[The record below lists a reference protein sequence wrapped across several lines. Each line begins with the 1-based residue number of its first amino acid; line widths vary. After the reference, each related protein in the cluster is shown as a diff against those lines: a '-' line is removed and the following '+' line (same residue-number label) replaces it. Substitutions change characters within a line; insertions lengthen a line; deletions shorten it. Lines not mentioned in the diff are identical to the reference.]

1 MLSDDLRTY
10 IAENAV
16 ASLEGAR
23 ISSLVLSVGH
33 ILLIDVSGPRGKA
46 YLRVESPWRLER
58 EQVLV
63 ACEDPR
69 PEIAKAIAGLE
80 GASVASVTVS
90 LPSLDLAL
98 GFADGSRLLT
108 FGVSALSSKENWT
121 IHTVSG
127 EALVSGPGRLFSV
140 QPRT

>member
-1 MLSDDLRTY
+1 MLSGDLRTY
-10 IAENAV
+10 IADNAV

-46 YLRVESPWRLER
+46 YLRVESAWRLESD
-58 EQVLV
+58 QVLV
-63 ACEDPR
+63 GCEDPR
-69 PEIAKAIAGLE
+69 PEIAKAIAALE
-80 GASVASVTVS
+80 GATVAALTVS

-98 GFADGSRLLT
+98 RFADGTRLLT
-108 FGVSALSSKENWT
+108 FGLTALSSKENWT

-127 EALVSGPGRLFSV
+127 EALVSGPGRQFAV